1 MRIAEVPLPEPA
13 ADQVRIRVAAAG
25 IDFIDCYRRAGNY
38 PVPLPFTPGG
48 EVAGLVEAVGSK
60 VSNLEVGDLVAT
72 FDALGGYAEYTLA
85 PADRCVP
92 VPDEV
97 APHDAAAVLLQGMTA
112 HYLLHDTFRLQRD
125 DVCLIHAAA
134 GGVGLLLCQMAKT
147 NRRAHDRH
155 RVDRREGRAR
165 ARRRRRRDRL
175 LHAREPGRAG

>member
-1 MRIAEVPLPEPA
+1 M
-13 ADQVRIRVAAAG
+13 
-25 IDFIDCYRRAGNY
+25 
-38 PVPLPFTPGG
+38 
-48 EVAGLVEAVGSK
+48 
-60 VSNLEVGDLVAT
+60 GDLVAT

-134 GGVGLLLCQMAKT
+134 GGVGLLLCQMAKRIGART
-147 NRRAHDRH
+147 IGTVSTDEKAALARAAAPPRSSST
-155 RVDRREGRAR
+155 RAR
-165 ARRRRRRDRL
+165 TWSS
-175 LHAREPGRAG
+175 G